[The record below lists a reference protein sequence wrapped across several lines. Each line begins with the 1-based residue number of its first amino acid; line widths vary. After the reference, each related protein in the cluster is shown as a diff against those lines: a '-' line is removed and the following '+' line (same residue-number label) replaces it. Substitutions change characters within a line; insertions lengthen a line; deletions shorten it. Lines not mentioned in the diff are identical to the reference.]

1 MVMKIKQ
8 QIIMFLLIV
17 TFGSAVNDLFSQ
29 NINSKPTRQSSFE
42 AFSKE
47 NYEQAY
53 NEFTELLKIYP
64 KDPLYNYYSAVC
76 LVKLKR
82 NPDKAVILLKL
93 ALEGAVGVK
102 ALPPDGYFFLGRA
115 HQMAG
120 QFQEAIESYETYT
133 EVVGR
138 KTAKGSGV
146 PEFIKQCD
154 ERKGALT
161 ESDTKPAELV
171 ENTKVDSSK
180 VVRPPEKEVVIQ
192 PVKETAVQQPVKE
205 EPVNLPVKQEV
216 VMPPVKNEVSAQN
229 NLPANYEKLV
239 DQALEF
245 QYYADSLNSLVAQQK
260 KELDQL
266 PDKNKASLRVKISEN
281 ERTALSYQKSADK
294 KFSEANAALNPVHE
308 AAKKADSVPQPEKK
322 VIKDSVK
329 LAKNDVI
336 RKSNK
341 LSDSVKT
348 IIPVSVNRVELFTI
362 FNVLPK
368 PTDPKAKI
376 IVDPEVPDGL
386 IYRIQ
391 IGVYRNPVTAENFKG
406 INPIYGF
413 KIPETDKTVFYAG
426 MFRKAADANKALA
439 TVKAKGFKDSFIV
452 ALTGTKKVSADRA
465 AIMEKEWGKKPFVII
480 ENVNSKSAT
489 DTMPP
494 ALSYKVE
501 VIRSPKPLK
510 DDVAEGIKKIAGSR
524 TLIIQPIGDGNTS
537 YLISKFIT
545 FESAAEY
552 ADLLKRNG
560 YNEARVIAFLGNN
573 EIPVE
578 TAKQLFEN
586 VK

>member
-1 MVMKIKQ
+1 MKIKQ

-42 AFSKE
+42 AFSKG

-53 NEFTELLKIYP
+53 NEFTELLKTYP
-64 KDPLYNYYSAVC
+64 KDPLYNYYSGVC
-76 LVKLKR
+76 LVKLNR

-93 ALEGAVGVK
+93 ALKGAVGVK
-102 ALPPDGYFFLGRA
+102 ALPSDGYFFLGRA
-115 HQMAG
+115 NQMAG
-120 QFQEAIESYETYT
+120 QFQEAIESYDTYT
-133 EVVGR
+133 EEVGR

-146 PEFIKQCD
+146 PEFIKQCN

-161 ESDTKPAELV
+161 ESDIKREELV

-180 VVRPPEKEVVIQ
+180 VVRPPDKEV
-192 PVKETAVQQPVKE
+192 VQQPVKE
-205 EPVNLPVKQEV
+205 NAIQKLVKEEPVKQEV
-216 VMPPVKNEVSAQN
+216 VIPPVKNEVSTQN

-245 QYYADSLNSLVAQQK
+245 QYYADSLKSLVAQQK
-260 KELDQL
+260 KDLDQL
-266 PDKNKASLRVKISEN
+266 PEKSKASLRVKISEN
-281 ERTALSYQKSADK
+281 ERAALSYQKSADK
-294 KFSEANAALNPVHE
+294 KYSDASAALNPVHE
-308 AAKKADSVPQPEKK
+308 AAKKADSVPPVEKK

-329 LAKNDVI
+329 IAKNDFI
-336 RKSNK
+336 RKNDK

-348 IIPVSVNRVELFTI
+348 VIPVSVNRVELFTI

-368 PTDPKAKI
+368 PSDPKAKI

-480 ENVNSKSAT
+480 ENGNSKSAT
-489 DTMPP
+489 DTVPP
-494 ALSYKVE
+494 TLSFKVE

-524 TLIIQPIGDGNTS
+524 TLVIQPIGDGNTS

-560 YNEARVIAFLGNN
+560 YSEARVIAFLGNN

>member
-1 MVMKIKQ
+1 MGMKIKQ

-42 AFSKE
+42 AFSKG

-53 NEFTELLKIYP
+53 NEFTELLKTYP
-64 KDPLYNYYSAVC
+64 KDPLYNYYSGVC
-76 LVKLKR
+76 LVKLNR

-93 ALEGAVGVK
+93 ALKGAVGVK
-102 ALPPDGYFFLGRA
+102 ALPSDGYFFLGRA
-115 HQMAG
+115 NQMAG
-120 QFQEAIESYETYT
+120 QFQEAIESYDTYT
-133 EVVGR
+133 EEVGR

-146 PEFIKQCD
+146 PEFIKQCN

-161 ESDTKPAELV
+161 ESDIKREELV

-180 VVRPPEKEVVIQ
+180 VVRPPDKEV
-192 PVKETAVQQPVKE
+192 VQQPVKE
-205 EPVNLPVKQEV
+205 NAIQKLVKEEPVKQEV
-216 VMPPVKNEVSAQN
+216 VIPPVKNEVSTQN

-245 QYYADSLNSLVAQQK
+245 QYYADSLKSLVAQQK
-260 KELDQL
+260 KDLDQL
-266 PDKNKASLRVKISEN
+266 PEKSKASLRVKISEN
-281 ERTALSYQKSADK
+281 ERAALSYQKSADK
-294 KFSEANAALNPVHE
+294 KYSDASAALNPVHE
-308 AAKKADSVPQPEKK
+308 AAKKADSVPPVEKK

-329 LAKNDVI
+329 IAKNDFI
-336 RKSNK
+336 RKNDK

-348 IIPVSVNRVELFTI
+348 VIPVSVNRVELFTI

-368 PTDPKAKI
+368 PSDPKAKI

-480 ENVNSKSAT
+480 ENGNSKSAT
-489 DTMPP
+489 DTVPP
-494 ALSYKVE
+494 TLSFKVE

-510 DDVAEGIKKIAGSR
+510 DDVAEGIKKIAGSH
-524 TLIIQPIGDGNTS
+524 TLVIQPIGDGNTS

-560 YNEARVIAFLGNN
+560 YSEARVIAFLGNN